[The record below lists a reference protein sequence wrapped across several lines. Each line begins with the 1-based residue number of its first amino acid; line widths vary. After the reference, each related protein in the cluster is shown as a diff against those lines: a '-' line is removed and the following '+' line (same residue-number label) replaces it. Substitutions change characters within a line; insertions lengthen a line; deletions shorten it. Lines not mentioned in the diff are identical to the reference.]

1 MSVMFASTRGQSTT
15 GTGNLL
21 EFKAGRTLIEPGSTP
36 EKRRA
41 VANPD
46 LGLVYI
52 KHSQDDQLLHLCW
65 QNRKKKDTELDLI
78 IFPGETEFKRI
89 NECKNGRVF
98 MLKFKNSEER
108 HLFWMQE
115 PEDAKKDDEICKKMN
130 DLLSNAPPTRPAAG
144 GGRTP
149 TDRAGTMERYAA
161 LSNAIGGNLEDIGAL
176 GNMDQNQLMRLFSLM
191 NGGASVTPA
200 ELANLG
206 QIASGAKAEDGGGA
220 AAVGVPPEIGSI
232 SALMGRSGQQKG
244 QNSSQ
249 QNAKGEAAAEAIT
262 PQLLDKIIKA
272 ATANVAATSKEKV
285 PSVDLSSFLTR
296 ANTQETVSNNKELL
310 KPLLPDQKPLQNADA
325 ELAQTVG
332 NPQFRQ
338 TADFFG
344 HALQMG
350 QLSDALEQFG
360 FRGEVVN
367 AAKKGDIQQF
377 VEKLTEQEN
386 PKKAEV
392 EKAIKKA
399 ADAEQADTAESATTE
414 NKKDDEE
421 NPSPCPS
428 DDDGMDRKKR
438 TSSGCGCI

>member
-115 PEDAKKDDEICKKMN
+115 PEDTKKDDEICKKMN
-130 DLLSNAPPTRPAAG
+130 DLLSNAPPTRPAAV

-176 GNMDQNQLMRLFSLM
+176 GNMDQNQSDPTHFQSELMRLFSLM

-220 AAVGVPPEIGSI
+220 AAVGVPPEVGSI

-244 QNSSQ
+244 QNSGQ
-249 QNAKGEAAAEAIT
+249 QNAKGEAASDAIT
-262 PQLLDKIIKA
+262 PQLLDRIIKA

-296 ANTQETVSNNKELL
+296 ANTQETLRDNKELL
-310 KPLLPDQKPLQNADA
+310 KPLLPDQNPLQNADA

-360 FRGEVVN
+360 FRGEVVD
-367 AAKKGDIQQF
+367 AAKKGDFQQF

-386 PKKAEV
+386 PKKAEA
-392 EKAIKKA
+392 EKAIKKE
-399 ADAEQADTAESATTE
+399 ADAEQIDTAESAAAGI
-414 NKKDDEE
+414 KKDDEE
-421 NPSPCPS
+421 KPSPCPS
-428 DDDGMDRKKR
+428 DDDGMGLD
-438 TSSGCGCI
+438 